1 MFLDELKP
9 LFSELLKQPIA
20 FMGGFVSGSLGLK
33 LQEEPL
39 SSWLSKQTEAKNTA
53 DNSSDRDDRGPQSID
68 IE

>member
-9 LFSELLKQPIA
+9 LFSEVIKQPIA
-20 FMGGFVSGSLGLK
+20 FMGGFVSGALQLK

-39 SSWLSKQTEAKNTA
+39 ASWLDKQGI
-53 DNSSDRDDRGPQSID
+53 DRTTTDQKDSDRGPQSID

>member
-9 LFSELLKQPIA
+9 LFSELTKQPVA
-20 FMGGFVSGSLGLK
+20 FMGGFVSGILQLK

-39 SSWLSKQTEAKNTA
+39 ATWLNKQG
-53 DNSSDRDDRGPQSID
+53 SDRPTTEEKKDSDRGPQSID

>member
-9 LFSELLKQPIA
+9 LFSELVKQPIA
-20 FMGGFVSGSLGLK
+20 FMGGFVSGALQLK

-39 SSWLSKQTEAKNTA
+39 ASWLNKQG
-53 DNSSDRDDRGPQSID
+53 SDRPTTEQKEGDRGPQSID